1 MAMRGPPMRIVS
13 GDTLS
18 AILVARYLG
27 RMALAHVAH
36 VW

>member
-1 MAMRGPPMRIVS
+1 MAMRGLPMCIGS

-18 AILVARYLG
+18 AILVVRYLG

-36 VW
+36 LW